1 VLLKDERFQNSFA
14 QIERLIKQKQGKSQ
28 TQEVVKELFAG
39 DENKKDEKDQR
50 EKTLEKAY
58 RLGLFST
65 AYEVH
70 DRENRMRAFFIDGI
84 EEPIE
89 EIPHPIFV
97 DSVTPEQPMTV
108 PDPFTGSPLLQR
120 GVTRNGVA
128 SQKEPLIEGGF
139 QYFSLAFDVYDQFF
153 GDGIMTYAEQTQDAV
168 VKSATRTADLLERF
182 KRIAV
187 ANAAEADTNENFKRD
202 LRDAEDGE
210 VLLMENPDSVKGL
223 DWGSVPPDVYRFAE
237 SMLSFE
243 EEIVRTAGSGN
254 PDSATEAAIDASDAQ
269 LNRDYNQDPV
279 EELWTWIAKGTM
291 NILADEKLGSGI
303 NYDTLTTKFGAD
315 RIKMALEMWKNQGRV
330 NVSVAAG
337 SMNVLYEKLQKDRA
351 LSMVNFLRQSP
362 NTEQLELDRY
372 VIRAHGDIAPEKLLR
387 DDANTDAAVSAE
399 LENQWIMSFLTDPGV
414 HEGQDHATH
423 IRLQSPDAVSQYP
436 QFQQLPPEHQQM
448 VMQLMQQHLDQHN
461 QMFAQ
466 AQGRSAPAT
475 NGTSDAQPDSL
486 IGQVQSSA
494 QETQDILSRE
504 AEDITQR

>member
-1 VLLKDERFQNSFA
+1 
-14 QIERLIKQKQGKSQ
+14 
-28 TQEVVKELFAG
+28 
-39 DENKKDEKDQR
+39 
-50 EKTLEKAY
+50 
-58 RLGLFST
+58 
-65 AYEVH
+65 
-70 DRENRMRAFFIDGI
+70 
-84 EEPIE
+84 
-89 EIPHPIFV
+89 
-97 DSVTPEQPMTV
+97 
-108 PDPFTGSPLLQR
+108 
-120 GVTRNGVA
+120 
-128 SQKEPLIEGGF
+128 
-139 QYFSLAFDVYDQFF
+139 
-153 GDGIMTYAEQTQDAV
+153 
-168 VKSATRTADLLERF
+168 
-182 KRIAV
+182 
-187 ANAAEADTNENFKRD
+187 
-202 LRDAEDGE
+202 
-210 VLLMENPDSVKGL
+210 
-223 DWGSVPPDVYRFAE
+223 
-237 SMLSFE
+237 
-243 EEIVRTAGSGN
+243 
-254 PDSATEAAIDASDAQ
+254 
-269 LNRDYNQDPV
+269 
-279 EELWTWIAKGTM
+279 M